1 MIYGGVGGMMGQEFD
16 NLFAPS
22 TLEIFLI
29 LKIVTTGI
37 YVILDLFFVN
47 NMKINICG
55 NYL

>member
-1 MIYGGVGGMMGQEFD
+1 MYGGVGGMMGQEFD